1 MVKVSESSILNVFT
15 MRSSVIFLLNYKSYA
30 EWTTPVWIFGID
42 QSLLYN
48 AHLHRDVSASSLSLI
63 SVVII
68 GSSEVW
74 LRLGIHLGLETLSHG
89 S

>member
-1 MVKVSESSILNVFT
+1 MPNGLLQCGYLELINLFST
-15 MRSSVIFLLNYKSYA
+15 MHTFN
-30 EWTTPVWIFGID
+30 
-42 QSLLYN
+42 
-48 AHLHRDVSASSLSLI
+48 RDVSASSLSLI